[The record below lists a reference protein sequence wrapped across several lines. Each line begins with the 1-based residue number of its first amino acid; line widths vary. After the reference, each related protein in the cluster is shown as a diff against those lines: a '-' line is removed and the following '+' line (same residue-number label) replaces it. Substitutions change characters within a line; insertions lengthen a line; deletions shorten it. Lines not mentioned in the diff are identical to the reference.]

1 MSDNTIKGGV
11 DPLAWIKVFEEMTPL
26 MRRWAFISAKM
37 AEKKKDFKDI
47 GAEAGITGWY
57 VGAAAQGRTALTPSV
72 ISALEKSLDIDLS
85 PFLSPDE
92 AAKVRRKEV
101 RAKLLSK

>member
-1 MSDNTIKGGV
+1 MADNSIKGGV
-11 DPLAWIKVFEEMTPL
+11 DPLAWIKVFEDMTPL

-37 AEKKKDFKDI
+37 SEKSKDFNEI
-47 GAEAGITGWY
+47 GAEAGRTGWY